1 MIIKKINKVG
11 FFSYTLPT
19 SMSVANLLYSSQ
31 EVHLIVGYEIE
42 VFFFKNTKEMNLTP
56 TLMEPLCLNSQSRI

>member
-1 MIIKKINKVG
+1 
-11 FFSYTLPT
+11 
-19 SMSVANLLYSSQ
+19 MSVANLLYSSQ
-31 EVHLIVGYEIE
+31 EVHLIIGYEIE